1 MGGRPEI
8 LYPLFAG
15 LESLDGVG
23 SRTAE
28 SFARIRVEKPRDLI
42 FVLPRSVIDR
52 RLRETVEDADCP
64 CTATVEVE
72 IVRHLPPGTEGRI
85 WRVEVRDARTT
96 FQLTYFNVK
105 GDWLER
111 KFPVGERRVVSGRLE
126 MYGRDRQ
133 MAHPDHVLSLAEA
146 GDIPDFEP
154 VYPMSEGL
162 KRGTVAKAASSALDR
177 LPELDEWIDPALRKR
192 EGWPAWDEAV
202 RIAHSPRGVEDL
214 EPTATARRRLA
225 YDELMA
231 HQLTL
236 ALARAKLGK
245 GKGVPSSGTGA
256 LRLKVLEAL
265 PHAPTGAQKRAID
278 EIVADMAGTSRMNR
292 LLQGDVGSGKTLVA
306 FMALLVAA
314 EAGGQGALMAPTDIL
329 ACQHID
335 WMRPLAEAAG
345 VAVETLTGR
354 DKGKRREAKLEAI
367 VSGEIQ
373 LLVGTHALFQS
384 DVEFR
389 DLRLAV
395 VDEQH
400 RFGVS
405 QRMEFGSK
413 SLAADMLTMT
423 ATPIPRSLTLAIYG
437 DMEVSVL
444 DEKPPGRT
452 PVKTSIASTERL
464 EETVEHLRGAVAR
477 GRQAYWVCPLVE
489 ESETAELTA
498 AEERFA
504 HLRAALGDDAV
515 GMIHGR
521 MKSARKDAAME
532 RFANG
537 GTRVLVSTTVVE
549 VGVDVPGASI
559 MVVEQAERFGLAQLH
574 QLRGRVGR
582 GAEESTCLLLYRPPL
597 SESGR
602 RRLEILRETED
613 GFRIAEE
620 DLAIRGPGDLLGSA
634 QSGAPRF
641 RVADINRQS
650 SLMELARTDARKLL
664 VDDPDLESARG
675 RAARTLLWLM
685 ERDRAIRMIRDG

>member
-52 RLRETVEDADCP
+52 RLRETVEDAYCP

-72 IVRHLPPGTEGRI
+72 IVRHHKPGAEGRT

-111 KFPVGERRVVSGRLE
+111 KIPVGERRVVSGRLE
-126 MYGRDRQ
+126 MYGRDRH

-154 VYPMSEGL
+154 VYPMTEGL
-162 KRGTVAKAASSALDR
+162 KRGAVAKAVASALDR
-177 LPELDEWIDPALRKR
+177 VPNLDEWVDPALRAR
-192 EGWPAWDEAV
+192 EGWPAWEEAV
-202 RIAHSPRGVEDL
+202 RVAHRPRGADDL
-214 EPTATARRRLA
+214 EPTAPARRRLA

-231 HQLTL
+231 HQLTM
-236 ALARAKLGK
+236 ALARAKLVK
-245 GKGVPSSGTGA
+245 GKGVPSAGNGA
-256 LRLKVLEAL
+256 LRRRVLDAL
-265 PHAPTGAQKRAID
+265 PYAPTAAQKRAIE

-329 ACQHID
+329 ARQHLD
-335 WMRPLAEAAG
+335 WLRPLAETAG

-354 DKGKRREAKLEAI
+354 DNGKRREAKLAALA
-367 VSGEIQ
+367 SGEIQ
-373 LLVGTHALFQS
+373 LLVGTHALFQD
-384 DVEFR
+384 DVEFS

-413 SLAADMLTMT
+413 GLAADMLTMT

-437 DMEVSVL
+437 DMDVSVL

-452 PVKTSIASTERL
+452 PVKTSVVSMERL
-464 EETVEHLRGAVAR
+464 EETVGHLRGAVAGR
-477 GRQAYWVCPLVE
+477 RQAFWVCPLVE

-504 HLRAALGDDAV
+504 HLCAVLGDDAV

-521 MKSARKDAAME
+521 MKSAQKDAAME

-574 QLRGRVGR
+574 QLRGRIGR
-582 GAEESTCLLLYRPPL
+582 GAEESSCLLLYSPPL

-620 DLAIRGPGDLLGSA
+620 DLAIRGAGDLLGSA
-634 QSGAPRF
+634 QSGSPRF
-641 RVADINRQS
+641 RVADIERQS

-664 VDDPDLESARG
+664 ADDPDLESERG

-685 ERDRAIRMIRDG
+685 ERDSAIRMIRAG